1 MKSEKV
7 VVVPA
12 KTVHNFVFYG
22 KNIVVIPMKTVH
34 NVEVGVAKAI
44 GKEFSI
50 FTLLDESIID
60 FSGDWISKIKQKV
73 VDFVKNSSS
82 KDVYFVIVGHPIV
95 NFTALYYL
103 YHYLK
108 FPIKVLYWDSF
119 KDKYNIVVYPFENG
133 VS

>member
-7 VVVPA
+7 VIVPLR
-12 KTVHNFVFYG
+12 
-22 KNIVVIPMKTVH
+22 TVH
-34 NVEVGVAKAI
+34 NVEVGVAKVI
-44 GKEFSI
+44 GKDYKI
-50 FTLLDESIID
+50 ATLIDEGIID
-60 FSGDWISKIKQKV
+60 FSKDWIVKVKSSIIK
-73 VDFVKNSSS
+73 FIKNNTSR
-82 KDVYFVIVGHPIV
+82 DLYFVIIGHPII

-119 KDKYNIVVYPFENG
+119 KDKYNIIIYPFENG